1 MTAKCVV
8 VGASQVGKTA
18 IVRLLCE
25 GKATPRYQ
33 RTVGISAA
41 HKEIELAD
49 RAPAEQPARVQL
61 HVWDKAAESNFAT
74 LDEAF
79 FSGARAGVLVFSST
93 DRRSFDALRS
103 LKRTAEKMVSLQDAD
118 ATITWVL
125 LQHKV
130 DQLDERALRAP
141 SAATPATTEPPA
153 SPSRG
158 QAPDAAAVAVGSAAP
173 GARPARPR
181 LRSGGAEA
189 ELAPGQPASPSSP
202 VSPPARTA
210 AEGRGSGT
218 ASVSVAEGRQLAK
231 DLGDLQFFHSSTET
245 AESIL
250 PPFVALA
257 ASIYARD
264 TAPQSAAGA
273 GSAPP
278 AAPDA
283 PSTIPQV
290 GMRFR
295 ESTVVSGAVPDD
307 EDDDG
312 FPVIAHNA
320 DAPCNQPF
328 KLRKPAMQGSAGTRK
343 VQDQFKTQIYTAVC
357 LIATIV
363 TISLVMFAVFGGEKI
378 KQEGEA
384 ASERAK
390 EIVG

>member
-1 MTAKCVV
+1 MAAKCVV

-41 HKEIELAD
+41 HKEIELPD
-49 RAPAEQPARVQL
+49 RAPAEQPAPRVQL

-103 LKRTAEKMVSLQDAD
+103 LKRTAEKTVSLQDAD

-158 QAPDAAAVAVGSAAP
+158 QAPDAAAAAAGSAAP
-173 GARPARPR
+173 GARPRPR

-189 ELAPGQPASPSSP
+189 ELASGQPASPSSP

-218 ASVSVAEGRQLAK
+218 GSVSVAEGRQLAK
-231 DLGDLQFFHSSTET
+231 DLGDLPFFHSSTET
-245 AESIL
+245 ADSIL

-257 ASIYARD
+257 ASIYACD

-363 TISLVMFAVFGGEKI
+363 TISLVIFGLLSSGDAPEGI
-378 KQEGEA
+378 KQRIE
-384 ASERAK
+384 
-390 EIVG
+390 EIKDKG